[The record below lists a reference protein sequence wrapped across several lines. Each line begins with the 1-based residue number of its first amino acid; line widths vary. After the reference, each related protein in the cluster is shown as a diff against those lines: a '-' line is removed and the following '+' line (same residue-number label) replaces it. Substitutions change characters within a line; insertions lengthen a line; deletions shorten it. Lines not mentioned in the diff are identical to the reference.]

1 MNFSNFFISRPIFAT
16 VLAIIVTLIGA
27 MSMRILPI
35 EQYPSVVPPTVSVQA
50 QFPGADAETVA
61 QTVAA
66 PLAEA
71 INGVEDMLYMTSNSS
86 DNGSMSLSVAFNI
99 GTDGDINTINVNNRV
114 QGALSQLPEQVQSQG
129 VQVELR
135 SDSILMLVAL
145 ISPNGD
151 YNRVYMQNYATLNIL
166 DELRQVPGVGN
177 AEVLGGGEFAM
188 RIWMDPDKLAQ
199 YDLTPSEVAS
209 AVRTQNTEIPAGNLA
224 SAPQGEPRAYTYTI
238 TAGGRLTDPDE
249 FRNIYLRT
257 NPDGSSL
264 RLQDVARIELG
275 ASFYGVDARLN
286 GATMTPII
294 INQQPGANALST
306 AEAVRSTMEDL
317 KSRFP
322 PGLEYVTP
330 YDTTLFIDASVETV
344 LHTFIEAFLIVAVI
358 LFIFLQNWRFTVIAM
373 SVVPVAVIG
382 TFAGFYVLGY
392 SINLLTLFALVLSIG
407 IVVDDAIL
415 VVENVERVISEDE
428 DITVRDATIQA
439 MREVGGPV
447 IATSLIMAAVFV
459 PVAFLGGFTGQIY
472 QQFAI
477 TVSISVALSALMA
490 LTFTPALSA
499 IFIKHNLNHDRPSK
513 FRRAIRTPLRL
524 FDRLFAGITAAY
536 MWCVKKLVR
545 FWLLALAIT
554 VAIGAGSYWMYVSTP
569 STLVPETDQGIV
581 LASVSLPD
589 AASLDRTQTYM
600 AKLSAEIEKIEG
612 VEYASAVAGYDLLAS
627 AVNTARGVI
636 FVNMLP
642 WGERDLTADALVGR
656 IMQLGASI
664 DGGSAMAF
672 NVPPIMG
679 LSTTGGFTGY
689 LQSFDGASTRE
700 LYEASLQV
708 MGAANQHPML
718 SRVFSTFNV
727 NVPSYKA
734 HIDQQKALS
743 YGVALENIN
752 SALANTF
759 GNGFV
764 NYFSYQNRNFQVYLQ
779 NEDEFRKTPDD
790 LNNVYV
796 RGGSGDR
803 IPLSEFV
810 TLERQVG
817 ASVVS
822 RFGVYTGA
830 QFQGGAAPGYS
841 SAQAIQAMEEVVLDT
856 LGPNWGM
863 GWTGTA
869 YQEANLGNAA
879 MIAIVFGILMV
890 FLILAAQYESWALPL
905 AVLTATP
912 FAFLGGIAGIALRG
926 LDTSVYVQIGMLV
939 VVGLAAKNAILI
951 VEFAELQ
958 RKEEGKS
965 IREAAIT
972 AAELRFRPIV
982 MTSLAFI
989 FGTLPLALATGA
1001 SDVSSHHI
1009 GTTVA
1014 VGMASVAILG
1024 SLFVPTFYA
1033 MIAYSADWLRRK
1045 TRGKQHDQNDRRDQ
1059 SDGRGE
1065 HDDRIAH
1072 DPQ

>member
-16 VLAIIVTLIGA
+16 VLAIIVTLVGVMA
-27 MSMRILPI
+27 MRVLPI

-71 INGVEDMLYMTSNSS
+71 INGVKDMLYMTSNSA
-86 DNGSMSLSVAFNI
+86 DNGTMSLSVAFNI

-114 QGALSQLPEQVQSQG
+114 QGALSQLPEAVQSQG
-129 VQVELR
+129 VTVELR

-145 ISPNGD
+145 TSQSGD
-151 YNRVYMQNYATLNIL
+151 YDKIYMQNYATLNIL

-209 AVRTQNTEIPAGNLA
+209 AIRAQNTEIPAGNLA
-224 SAPQGEPRAYTYTI
+224 ATPQSEPRAYTYTI
-238 TAGGRLTDPDE
+238 TAGGRLTSTDD
-249 FRNIYLRT
+249 FREIFLRT

-264 RLQDVARIELG
+264 RLEDVARIELG
-275 ASFYGVDARLN
+275 ASFYGVDGRLN
-286 GATMTPII
+286 GDAMTPII
-294 INQQPGANALST
+294 INQRPGANALET
-306 AEAVRSTMEDL
+306 ANSVRATMEDL
-317 KSRFP
+317 AERFP

-344 LHTFIEAFLIVAVI
+344 LKTFIEAFLIVIVI

-373 SVVPVAVIG
+373 SVVPVSVIG
-382 TFAGFYVLGY
+382 TFAGFYLFDF

-415 VVENVERVISEDE
+415 VVENVERVLSEEDDIS
-428 DITVRDATIQA
+428 VRDATIRA
-439 MREVGGPV
+439 MKEVGGPV

-459 PVAFLGGFTGQIY
+459 PVAFMGGFTGPIY

-477 TVSISVALSALMA
+477 TVAISVALSALMA

-499 IFIKHNLNHDRPSK
+499 IFIKHNLHKTRQSAFK
-513 FRRAIRTPLRL
+513 RAITTPLRL
-524 FDRLFAGITAAY
+524 FDRFFAGFTALY
-536 MWCVKKLVR
+536 MWFVKKLVR
-545 FWLLALAIT
+545 FWVLALALT
-554 VAIGAGSYWMYVSTP
+554 VAVGAGSYWLYANTP

-581 LASVSLPD
+581 LVSVSLPD
-589 AASLDRTQTYM
+589 AASLDRTQNYM
-600 AKLSAEIEKIEG
+600 AELSAAIEDIPG
-612 VEYASAVAGYDLLAS
+612 VQYSLAEAGYDILS
-627 AVNTARGVI
+627 STVNTARGI
-636 FVNMLP
+636 MFISMKP
-642 WGERDLTADALVGR
+642 WAERELTANELVGR

-689 LQSFDGASTRE
+689 LQSFDGASPRE
-700 LYEASLQV
+700 LYEASLQI
-708 MGAANQHPML
+708 MGAANQHPAL
-718 SRVFSTFNV
+718 NQVFSTFNM
-727 NVPSYKA
+727 NVPSFRA
-734 HIDQQKALS
+734 EIDQQKALS
-743 YGVALENIN
+743 YGVALENIS
-752 SALANTF
+752 SALSNTF

-764 NYFSYQNRNFQVYLQ
+764 NFFSYQNRNFQVYLQ
-779 NEDEFRKTPDD
+779 NEDEFRKTPEDI
-790 LNNVYV
+790 NNVYV
-796 RGGSGDR
+796 RGGNGER

-817 ASVVS
+817 PSVVS
-822 RFGVYTGA
+822 RFGVYIGA

-841 SAQAIQAMEEVVLDT
+841 SAQAIAAMEEVVLET

-869 YQEANLGNAA
+869 YQESNLGNTATL
-879 MIAIVFGILMV
+879 AIVFGILMV
-890 FLILAAQYESWALPL
+890 FLILAAQYESWSLPL

-912 FAFLGGIAGIALRG
+912 FAFLGGIGGIVLRG

-958 RKEEGKS
+958 RKELGKS

-1014 VGMASVAILG
+1014 MGMASVAILG
-1024 SLFVPTFYA
+1024 SLFIPSFYA
-1033 MIAYSADWLRRK
+1033 MIASVSDWLYRK
-1045 TRGKQHDQNDRRDQ
+1045 RHPNQDRQEQAELGHDN
-1059 SDGRGE
+1059 
-1065 HDDRIAH
+1065 A
-1072 DPQ
+1072 

>member
-16 VLAIIVTLIGA
+16 VLAIILTLVGA
-27 MSMRILPI
+27 MAMRILPI

-71 INGVEDMLYMTSNSS
+71 INGVEDMLYMTSNSA
-86 DNGSMSLSVAFNI
+86 DNGLMSLSVAFNI

-114 QGALSQLPEQVQSQG
+114 QGALSQLPEAVQSQG
-129 VQVELR
+129 VTVELR

-145 ISPNGD
+145 TSPSGD
-151 YNRVYMQNYATLNIL
+151 YNNVYMQNYATLNIL

-209 AVRTQNTEIPAGNLA
+209 AIRAQNTEIPAGNLA
-224 SAPQGEPRAYTYTI
+224 ATPQSEPRAYTYTI
-238 TAGGRLTDPDE
+238 TAGGRLSSPDD
-249 FRNIYLRT
+249 FRNIFLRT
-257 NPDGSSL
+257 NTDGSSL
-264 RLQDVARIELG
+264 RLEDVARIELG

-294 INQQPGANALST
+294 INQQPGANALET
-306 AEAVRSTMEDL
+306 ANSVRATMEDL
-317 KSRFP
+317 AERFP

-344 LHTFIEAFLIVAVI
+344 LKTFIEAFLIVIVI

-373 SVVPVAVIG
+373 SVVPVSVIG
-382 TFAGFYVLGY
+382 TFAGFYLFDF

-415 VVENVERVISEDE
+415 VVENVERVLSEEDDIS
-428 DITVRDATIQA
+428 VRDATIRA
-439 MREVGGPV
+439 MKEVGGPV

-459 PVAFLGGFTGQIY
+459 PVAFMGGFTGQIY

-477 TVSISVALSALMA
+477 TVAISVALSALMA

-499 IFIKHNLNHDRPSK
+499 IFIKHNLHKTRQSAFK
-513 FRRAIRTPLRL
+513 RAITTPLRL
-524 FDRLFAGITAAY
+524 FDRFFAGFTALY
-536 MWCVKKLVR
+536 MWFVKKLVR
-545 FWLLALAIT
+545 FWVLALALT
-554 VAIGAGSYWMYVSTP
+554 VAVGAGSYWLYANTP

-581 LASVSLPD
+581 LVSVSLPD
-589 AASLDRTQTYM
+589 AASLDRTQNYM
-600 AKLSAEIEKIEG
+600 AELSAAIEDIPG
-612 VEYASAVAGYDLLAS
+612 VQYSSAVAGYDILSS
-627 AVNTARGVI
+627 AVNTARGI
-636 FVNMLP
+636 MFINMKP
-642 WGERDLTADALVGR
+642 WAERELTANELVGR

-700 LYEASLQV
+700 LYEASLKIMQ
-708 MGAANQHPML
+708 AANQHPVL
-718 SRVFSTFNV
+718 NRVFSTFNV
-727 NVPSYKA
+727 NVPSYRA
-734 HIDQQKALS
+734 EIDQQKALS

-779 NEDEFRKTPDD
+779 NEDEFRKTPEDV
-790 LNNVYV
+790 NNVYV
-796 RGGSGDR
+796 RGGNGER

-810 TLERQVG
+810 TLERQTG
-817 ASVVS
+817 PAVVS
-822 RFGVYTGA
+822 RFGVYAGA
-830 QFQGGAAPGYS
+830 QFQGNPAPGYS
-841 SAQAIQAMEEVVLDT
+841 SAQAIEAMEEVVQET
-856 LGPNWGM
+856 LGDNWGM

-869 YQEANLGNAA
+869 YQESNLGNTATL
-879 MIAIVFGILMV
+879 AIVFGILMV
-890 FLILAAQYESWALPL
+890 FLILAAQYESWSLPL

-912 FAFLGGIAGIALRG
+912 FAFLGGIGGIVLRG

-958 RKEEGKS
+958 RKELGKS

-1014 VGMASVAILG
+1014 MGMASVAILG
-1024 SLFVPTFYA
+1024 SLFIPSFYA
-1033 MIAYSADWLRRK
+1033 MIASVSDWLYRK
-1045 TRGKQHDQNDRRDQ
+1045 RHPNQDRQEQAELGHDN
-1059 SDGRGE
+1059 
-1065 HDDRIAH
+1065 A
-1072 DPQ
+1072 

>member
-16 VLAIIVTLIGA
+16 VLAIILTLIGA
-27 MSMRILPI
+27 MAMRVLPI

-71 INGVEDMLYMTSNSS
+71 INGVEDMLYMTSNSA
-86 DNGSMSLSVAFNI
+86 DNGIMSLSVAFNI

-114 QGALSQLPEQVQSQG
+114 QGALSQLPEEVQSQG
-129 VQVELR
+129 VNVQLQ
-135 SDSILMLVAL
+135 SDSILLLVAL
-145 ISPNGD
+145 TSPNGD
-151 YNRVYMQNYATLNIL
+151 YDNIYMQNYATLNIL

-199 YDLTPSEVAS
+199 YDFTPSEVAS
-209 AVRTQNTEIPAGNLA
+209 AIRAQNTEVPAGNLA
-224 SAPQGEPRAYTYTI
+224 ASPQGEPRAYTYTL
-238 TAGGRLTDPDE
+238 TAGGRLNTPDD

-264 RLQDVARIELG
+264 RLEDVARIELG
-275 ASFYGVDARLN
+275 ASFYGIDARLN

-306 AEAVRSTMEDL
+306 AEAVRDTMADL
-317 KSRFP
+317 KTRFP

-344 LHTFIEAFLIVAVI
+344 FHTFIEAFLIVIVI

-415 VVENVERVISEDE
+415 VVENVERVLSEDE
-428 DITVRDATIQA
+428 EMSVYQATVQA

-477 TVSISVALSALMA
+477 TIAVSVALSALMA

-499 IFIKHNLNHDRPSK
+499 IFIKHNLHHERPSK
-513 FRRAIRTPLRL
+513 FKRAISTPLRL
-524 FDRLFAGITAAY
+524 FDRMFAGLTAMY
-536 MWCVKKLVR
+536 MWCVKVLVR
-545 FWLLALAIT
+545 LWVLALALT
-554 VAIGAGSYWMYVSTP
+554 VATLAGSYWLYTTTP

-600 AKLSAEIEKIEG
+600 SKLSAAIEEVDG
-612 VEYASAVAGYDLLAS
+612 VQYSTMVAGYDLLAGS
-627 AVNTARGVI
+627 VNTARGVI
-636 FVNMLP
+636 FVNLLP
-642 WGERDLTADALVGR
+642 WGDRELTADALVGR
-656 IMQLGASI
+656 IMQLGGEI
-664 DGGSAMAF
+664 EGGSAMAF
-672 NVPPIMG
+672 NAPPIMG

-700 LYEASLQV
+700 LYEASLQI
-708 MGAANQHPML
+708 MGAANQHPAL
-718 SRVFSTFNV
+718 NRVFSTFNV
-727 NVPSYKA
+727 NVPSYNVQ
-734 HIDQQKALS
+734 IDQQKALS

-752 SALANTF
+752 SALSNTF

-764 NYFSYQNRNFQVYLQ
+764 NFFSYQNRNFQVYLQ
-779 NEDEFRKTPDD
+779 NEDEFRKTPEDV
-790 LNNVYV
+790 NNIFV
-796 RGGSGDR
+796 RGGNGER

-817 ASVVS
+817 ASVIS

-830 QFQGGAAPGYS
+830 QFQGNPAPGYS
-841 SAQAIQAMEEVVLDT
+841 SAQAIEAMEEVVQET
-856 LGPNWGM
+856 LGSGWGM

-869 YQEANLGNAA
+869 YQEANMGNAA
-879 MIAIVFGILMV
+879 TMAIVFGLLMV
-890 FLILAAQYESWALPL
+890 FLILAAQYESWSLPL

-912 FAFLGGIAGIALRG
+912 FAFLGSVGGIALRG
-926 LDTSVYVQIGMLV
+926 LDTSVYVQIGILV

-958 RKEEGKS
+958 RKEQGKS

-1014 VGMASVAILG
+1014 VGMAAVAILG
-1024 SLFVPTFYA
+1024 SIFVPTSYA
-1033 MIAYSADWLRRK
+1033 MIATVSDWIERKRKGNKRADK
-1045 TRGKQHDQNDRRDQ
+1045 
-1059 SDGRGE
+1059 DGRDLEPTGE
-1065 HDDRIAH
+1065 QRAE
-1072 DPQ
+1072 

>member
-16 VLAIIVTLIGA
+16 VLAIILTLVGA
-27 MSMRILPI
+27 MAMRILPI

-71 INGVEDMLYMTSNSS
+71 INGVEDMLYMTSNSA
-86 DNGSMSLSVAFNI
+86 DNGLMSLSVAFNI

-114 QGALSQLPEQVQSQG
+114 QGALSQLPEAVQSQG
-129 VQVELR
+129 VTVELR

-145 ISPNGD
+145 TSPSGD
-151 YNRVYMQNYATLNIL
+151 YNNVYMQNYATLNIL

-209 AVRTQNTEIPAGNLA
+209 AIRAQNTEIPAGNLA
-224 SAPQGEPRAYTYTI
+224 ATPQSEPRAYTYTI
-238 TAGGRLTDPDE
+238 TAGGRLSSPDD
-249 FRNIYLRT
+249 FRNIFLRT
-257 NPDGSSL
+257 NTDGSSL
-264 RLQDVARIELG
+264 RLEDVARIELG

-294 INQQPGANALST
+294 INQQPGANALET
-306 AEAVRSTMEDL
+306 ANSVRATMEDL
-317 KSRFP
+317 AERFP

-344 LHTFIEAFLIVAVI
+344 LKTFIEAFLIVIVI

-373 SVVPVAVIG
+373 SVVPVSVIG
-382 TFAGFYVLGY
+382 TFAGFYLFDF

-415 VVENVERVISEDE
+415 VVENVERVLSEEDDIS
-428 DITVRDATIQA
+428 VRDATIRA
-439 MREVGGPV
+439 MKEVGGPV

-459 PVAFLGGFTGQIY
+459 PVAFMGGFTGQIY

-477 TVSISVALSALMA
+477 TVAISVALSALMA

-499 IFIKHNLNHDRPSK
+499 IFIKHNLHKTRQSAFK
-513 FRRAIRTPLRL
+513 RAITTPLRL
-524 FDRLFAGITAAY
+524 FDRFFAGFTALY
-536 MWCVKKLVR
+536 MWFVKKLVR
-545 FWLLALAIT
+545 FWVLALALT
-554 VAIGAGSYWMYVSTP
+554 VAVGAGSYWLYANTP

-581 LASVSLPD
+581 LVSVSLPD
-589 AASLDRTQTYM
+589 AASLDRTQNYM
-600 AKLSAEIEKIEG
+600 AELSAAIEDIPG
-612 VEYASAVAGYDLLAS
+612 VQYSSAVAGYDILSS
-627 AVNTARGVI
+627 AVNTARGI
-636 FVNMLP
+636 MFVNMQP
-642 WGERDLTADALVGR
+642 WSERDLTANELVGR

-700 LYEASLQV
+700 LYEASLQI
-708 MGAANQHPML
+708 MQAANQHPVL
-718 SRVFSTFNV
+718 NRVFTTFNV
-727 NVPSYKA
+727 NVPSYRA
-734 HIDQQKALS
+734 EIDQQKALS

-779 NEDEFRKTPDD
+779 NEDEFRKTPEDV
-790 LNNVYV
+790 NNVYV
-796 RGGSGDR
+796 RGGNGER

-810 TLERQVG
+810 TLERQTG
-817 ASVVS
+817 PAVVS
-822 RFGVYTGA
+822 RFGVYAGA
-830 QFQGGAAPGYS
+830 QFQGNPAPGYS
-841 SAQAIQAMEEVVLDT
+841 SAQAIEAMEEVVQET
-856 LGPNWGM
+856 LGDNWGM

-869 YQEANLGNAA
+869 YQESNLGNTATL
-879 MIAIVFGILMV
+879 AIVFGILMV
-890 FLILAAQYESWALPL
+890 FLILAAQYESWSLPL

-912 FAFLGGIAGIALRG
+912 FAFLGGIGGIVLRG

-958 RKEEGKS
+958 RKEQGKS

-1014 VGMASVAILG
+1014 MGMASVAILG
-1024 SLFVPTFYA
+1024 SLFIPSFYA
-1033 MIAYSADWLRRK
+1033 MIASVSDWLYRK
-1045 TRGKQHDQNDRRDQ
+1045 RHPERKEDEQAALGHDQT
-1059 SDGRGE
+1059 
-1065 HDDRIAH
+1065 
-1072 DPQ
+1072 

>member
-16 VLAIIVTLIGA
+16 VLAIILTLVGA
-27 MSMRILPI
+27 MAMRILPI

-71 INGVEDMLYMTSNSS
+71 INGVEDMLYMTSNSA
-86 DNGSMSLSVAFNI
+86 DNGLMSLSVAFNI

-114 QGALSQLPEQVQSQG
+114 QGALSQLPEAVQSQG
-129 VQVELR
+129 VTVELR

-145 ISPNGD
+145 TSPSGD
-151 YNRVYMQNYATLNIL
+151 YNNVYMQNYATLNIL

-209 AVRTQNTEIPAGNLA
+209 AIRAQNTEIPAGNLA
-224 SAPQGEPRAYTYTI
+224 ATPQSEPRAYTYTI
-238 TAGGRLTDPDE
+238 TAGGRLSSPDD
-249 FRNIYLRT
+249 FRNIFLRT
-257 NPDGSSL
+257 NADGSSL
-264 RLQDVARIELG
+264 RLEDVARIELG

-294 INQQPGANALST
+294 INQQPGANALET
-306 AEAVRSTMEDL
+306 ANSVRATMEDL
-317 KSRFP
+317 AERFP

-344 LHTFIEAFLIVAVI
+344 LKTFIEAFLIVIVI

-373 SVVPVAVIG
+373 SVVPVSVIG
-382 TFAGFYVLGY
+382 TFAGFYLFDF

-415 VVENVERVISEDE
+415 VVENVERVLSEEDDIS
-428 DITVRDATIQA
+428 VRDATIRA
-439 MREVGGPV
+439 MKEVGGPV

-459 PVAFLGGFTGQIY
+459 PVAFMGGFTGQIY

-477 TVSISVALSALMA
+477 TVAISVALSALMA

-499 IFIKHNLNHDRPSK
+499 IFIKHNLHKTRQSAFK
-513 FRRAIRTPLRL
+513 RAITTPLRL
-524 FDRLFAGITAAY
+524 FDRFFAGFTALY
-536 MWCVKKLVR
+536 MWFVKKLVR
-545 FWLLALAIT
+545 FWVLALALT
-554 VAIGAGSYWMYVSTP
+554 VAVGAGSYWLYANTP

-581 LASVSLPD
+581 LVSVSLPD
-589 AASLDRTQTYM
+589 AASLDRTQNYM
-600 AKLSAEIEKIEG
+600 AELSAAIEDIPG
-612 VEYASAVAGYDLLAS
+612 VQYSSAVAGYDILSS
-627 AVNTARGVI
+627 AVNTARGI
-636 FVNMLP
+636 MFVNMQP
-642 WGERDLTADALVGR
+642 WSERDLTANELVGR

-700 LYEASLQV
+700 LYEASLKIMQ
-708 MGAANQHPML
+708 AANQHPVL
-718 SRVFSTFNV
+718 NRVFSTFNV
-727 NVPSYKA
+727 NVPSYRA
-734 HIDQQKALS
+734 EIDQQKALS

-779 NEDEFRKTPDD
+779 NEDEFRKTPEDV
-790 LNNVYV
+790 NNVYV
-796 RGGSGDR
+796 RGGNGER

-810 TLERQVG
+810 TLERQTG
-817 ASVVS
+817 PAVVS
-822 RFGVYTGA
+822 RFGVYAGA
-830 QFQGGAAPGYS
+830 QFQGNPAPGYS
-841 SAQAIQAMEEVVLDT
+841 SAQAIEAMEEVVQET
-856 LGPNWGM
+856 LGDNWGM

-869 YQEANLGNAA
+869 YQESNLGNTATL
-879 MIAIVFGILMV
+879 AIVFGILMV
-890 FLILAAQYESWALPL
+890 FLILAAQYESWSLPL

-912 FAFLGGIAGIALRG
+912 FAFLGGIAGIVLRG

-958 RKEEGKS
+958 RKELGKS

-1014 VGMASVAILG
+1014 MGMASVAILG
-1024 SLFVPTFYA
+1024 SLFIPSFYA
-1033 MIAYSADWLRRK
+1033 MIASVSDWLYRK
-1045 TRGKQHDQNDRRDQ
+1045 RHPNQDRQEQAELGHDN
-1059 SDGRGE
+1059 
-1065 HDDRIAH
+1065 A
-1072 DPQ
+1072 

>member
-16 VLAIIVTLIGA
+16 VLAIILTLVGA
-27 MSMRILPI
+27 MAMRILPI

-71 INGVEDMLYMTSNSS
+71 INGVEDMLYMTSNSA
-86 DNGSMSLSVAFNI
+86 DNGTMSLSVAFNI

-114 QGALSQLPEQVQSQG
+114 QGALSQLPEAVQSQG
-129 VQVELR
+129 VTVELR

-145 ISPNGD
+145 TSPSGD
-151 YNRVYMQNYATLNIL
+151 YNNVYMQNYATLNIL

-209 AVRTQNTEIPAGNLA
+209 AIRAQNTEIPAGNLA
-224 SAPQGEPRAYTYTI
+224 ATPQSEPRAYTYTI
-238 TAGGRLTDPDE
+238 TAGGRLSSPDD
-249 FRNIYLRT
+249 FRNIFLRT
-257 NPDGSSL
+257 NTDGSSL
-264 RLQDVARIELG
+264 RLEDVARIELG

-294 INQQPGANALST
+294 INQQPGANALET
-306 AEAVRSTMEDL
+306 ANSVRATMEDL
-317 KSRFP
+317 AERFP

-344 LHTFIEAFLIVAVI
+344 LKTFIEAFLIVIVI

-373 SVVPVAVIG
+373 SVVPVSVIG
-382 TFAGFYVLGY
+382 TFAGFYLFDF

-415 VVENVERVISEDE
+415 VVENVERVLSEEDDIS
-428 DITVRDATIQA
+428 VRDATIRA
-439 MREVGGPV
+439 MKEVGGPV

-459 PVAFLGGFTGQIY
+459 PVAFMGGFTGQIY

-477 TVSISVALSALMA
+477 TVAISVALSALMA

-499 IFIKHNLNHDRPSK
+499 IFIKHNLHKTRQSAFK
-513 FRRAIRTPLRL
+513 RAITTPLRL
-524 FDRLFAGITAAY
+524 FDRFFAGFTALY
-536 MWCVKKLVR
+536 MWFVKKLVR
-545 FWLLALAIT
+545 FWVLALALT
-554 VAIGAGSYWMYVSTP
+554 VAVGAGSYWLYANTP

-581 LASVSLPD
+581 LVSVSLPD
-589 AASLDRTQTYM
+589 AASLDRTQNYM
-600 AKLSAEIEKIEG
+600 AELSAAIEDIPG
-612 VEYASAVAGYDLLAS
+612 VQYSSAVAGYDILSS
-627 AVNTARGVI
+627 AVNTARGI
-636 FVNMLP
+636 MFVNMKP
-642 WGERDLTADALVGR
+642 WAERELTANELVGR

-700 LYEASLQV
+700 LYEASLQI
-708 MGAANQHPML
+708 MQAANQHPVL
-718 SRVFSTFNV
+718 NRVFTTFNV
-727 NVPSYKA
+727 NVPSYRA
-734 HIDQQKALS
+734 EIDQQKALS

-779 NEDEFRKTPDD
+779 NEDEFRKTPEDV
-790 LNNVYV
+790 NNVYV
-796 RGGSGDR
+796 RGGNGER

-810 TLERQVG
+810 TLERQTG
-817 ASVVS
+817 PAVVS
-822 RFGVYTGA
+822 RFGVYAGA
-830 QFQGGAAPGYS
+830 QFQGNPAPGYS
-841 SAQAIQAMEEVVLDT
+841 SAQAIEAMEEVVQET
-856 LGPNWGM
+856 LGDNWGM

-869 YQEANLGNAA
+869 YQESNLGNTATL
-879 MIAIVFGILMV
+879 AIVFGILMV
-890 FLILAAQYESWALPL
+890 FLILAAQYESWSLPL

-912 FAFLGGIAGIALRG
+912 FAFLGGIGGIVLRG

-958 RKEEGKS
+958 RKELGKS

-1014 VGMASVAILG
+1014 MGMASVAILG
-1024 SLFVPTFYA
+1024 SLFIPSFYA
-1033 MIAYSADWLRRK
+1033 MIASVSDWLYRK
-1045 TRGKQHDQNDRRDQ
+1045 RHPNQDRQEQAELGHDN
-1059 SDGRGE
+1059 
-1065 HDDRIAH
+1065 A
-1072 DPQ
+1072 

>member
-16 VLAIIVTLIGA
+16 VLAIIVTLVGVMA
-27 MSMRILPI
+27 MRVLPI

-71 INGVEDMLYMTSNSS
+71 INGVEDMLYMTSNSA
-86 DNGSMSLSVAFNI
+86 DNGTMSLSVAFNI

-114 QGALSQLPEQVQSQG
+114 QGALSQLPEAVQSQG
-129 VQVELR
+129 VTVELR

-145 ISPNGD
+145 TSQSGD
-151 YNRVYMQNYATLNIL
+151 YDKIYMQNYATLNIL

-209 AVRTQNTEIPAGNLA
+209 AIRAQNTEIPAGNLA
-224 SAPQGEPRAYTYTI
+224 ATPQSEPRAYTYTI
-238 TAGGRLTDPDE
+238 TAGGRLTSTDD
-249 FRNIYLRT
+249 FREIFLRT

-264 RLQDVARIELG
+264 RLEDVARIELG

-286 GATMTPII
+286 GDAMTPII
-294 INQQPGANALST
+294 INQQPGANALET
-306 AEAVRSTMEDL
+306 ADAVRATMEEL
-317 KSRFP
+317 SGRFP

-344 LHTFIEAFLIVAVI
+344 IKTFIEAFLIVIVI

-373 SVVPVAVIG
+373 SVVPVSVIG
-382 TFAGFYVLGY
+382 TFAGFYLFDF

-415 VVENVERVISEDE
+415 VVENVERVLSEEDDIS
-428 DITVRDATIQA
+428 VRDATIRA
-439 MREVGGPV
+439 MKEVGGPV

-459 PVAFLGGFTGQIY
+459 PVAFMGGFTGQIY

-477 TVSISVALSALMA
+477 TVAISVALSALMA

-499 IFIKHNLNHDRPSK
+499 IFIKHNLHKTRQSAFK
-513 FRRAIRTPLRL
+513 RAITTPLRL
-524 FDRLFAGITAAY
+524 FDRFFAGFTALY
-536 MWCVKKLVR
+536 MWFVKKLVR
-545 FWLLALAIT
+545 FWVLALALT
-554 VAIGAGSYWMYVSTP
+554 VAVGAGSYWLYANTP

-581 LASVSLPD
+581 LASISLPD
-589 AASLDRTQTYM
+589 AASLSRTQAYM
-600 AKLSAEIEKIEG
+600 AELSEQIEAIPG
-612 VEYASAVAGYDLLAS
+612 VEYSSAVAGYDILSS
-627 AVNTARGVI
+627 AVNTARGI
-636 FVNMLP
+636 MFINMKP
-642 WGERDLTADALVGR
+642 WAERELTANELVGR

-700 LYEASLQV
+700 LYEASLKIMQ
-708 MGAANQHPML
+708 AANQHPVL
-718 SRVFSTFNV
+718 NRVFSTFNV
-727 NVPSYKA
+727 NVPSYRA
-734 HIDQQKALS
+734 EIDQQKALS

-779 NEDEFRKTPDD
+779 NEDEFRKTPEDV
-790 LNNVYV
+790 NNVYV
-796 RGGSGDR
+796 RGGNGER

-810 TLERQVG
+810 TLERQTG
-817 ASVVS
+817 PAVVS
-822 RFGVYTGA
+822 RFGVYAGA
-830 QFQGGAAPGYS
+830 QFQGNPAPGYS
-841 SAQAIQAMEEVVLDT
+841 SAQAIEAMEEVVQET
-856 LGPNWGM
+856 LGDNWGM

-869 YQEANLGNAA
+869 YQESNLGNTATL
-879 MIAIVFGILMV
+879 AIVFGILMV
-890 FLILAAQYESWALPL
+890 FLILAAQYESWSLPL

-912 FAFLGGIAGIALRG
+912 FAFLGGIAGIVLRG

-958 RKEEGKS
+958 RKEQGKS

-1014 VGMASVAILG
+1014 MGMASVAILG
-1024 SLFVPTFYA
+1024 SLFIPSFYA
-1033 MIAYSADWLRRK
+1033 MIASVSDWLYRK
-1045 TRGKQHDQNDRRDQ
+1045 RHPNQDLQEQAELGHDN
-1059 SDGRGE
+1059 
-1065 HDDRIAH
+1065 A
-1072 DPQ
+1072 

>member
-16 VLAIIVTLIGA
+16 VLAIILTLVGA
-27 MSMRILPI
+27 MAMRILPI

-71 INGVEDMLYMTSNSS
+71 INGVEDMLYMTSNSA
-86 DNGSMSLSVAFNI
+86 DNGLMSLSVAFNI

-114 QGALSQLPEQVQSQG
+114 QGALSQLPEAVQSQG
-129 VQVELR
+129 VTVELR

-145 ISPNGD
+145 TSPSGD
-151 YNRVYMQNYATLNIL
+151 YNNVYMQNYATLNIL

-209 AVRTQNTEIPAGNLA
+209 AIRAQNTEIPAGNLA
-224 SAPQGEPRAYTYTI
+224 ATPQSEPRAYTYTI
-238 TAGGRLTDPDE
+238 TAGGRLSSPDD
-249 FRNIYLRT
+249 FRNIFLRT
-257 NPDGSSL
+257 NADGSSL
-264 RLQDVARIELG
+264 RLEDVARIELG

-294 INQQPGANALST
+294 INQQPGANALET
-306 AEAVRSTMEDL
+306 ANSVRATMEDL
-317 KSRFP
+317 AERFP

-344 LHTFIEAFLIVAVI
+344 LKTFIEAFLIVIVI

-373 SVVPVAVIG
+373 SVVPVSVIG
-382 TFAGFYVLGY
+382 TFAGFYLFDF

-415 VVENVERVISEDE
+415 VVENVERVLSEEDDIS
-428 DITVRDATIQA
+428 VRDATIRA
-439 MREVGGPV
+439 MKEVGGPV

-459 PVAFLGGFTGQIY
+459 PVAFMGGFTGQIY

-477 TVSISVALSALMA
+477 TVAISVALSALMA

-499 IFIKHNLNHDRPSK
+499 IFIKHNLHKTRQSAFK
-513 FRRAIRTPLRL
+513 RAITTPLRL
-524 FDRLFAGITAAY
+524 FDRFFAGFTALY
-536 MWCVKKLVR
+536 MWFVKKLVR
-545 FWLLALAIT
+545 FWVLALALT
-554 VAIGAGSYWMYVSTP
+554 VAVGAGSYWLYANTP

-581 LASVSLPD
+581 LVSVSLPD
-589 AASLDRTQTYM
+589 AASLDRTQNYM
-600 AKLSAEIEKIEG
+600 AELSAAIEDIPG
-612 VEYASAVAGYDLLAS
+612 VQYSSAVAGYDILSS
-627 AVNTARGVI
+627 AVNTARGI
-636 FVNMLP
+636 MFVNMQP
-642 WGERDLTADALVGR
+642 WSERDLTANELVGR

-700 LYEASLQV
+700 LYEASLQI
-708 MGAANQHPML
+708 MQAANQHPVL
-718 SRVFSTFNV
+718 NRVFTTFNV
-727 NVPSYKA
+727 NVPSYRA
-734 HIDQQKALS
+734 EIDQQKALS

-752 SALANTF
+752 SALANAF

-779 NEDEFRKTPDD
+779 NEDEFRKTPEDV
-790 LNNVYV
+790 NNVYV
-796 RGGSGDR
+796 RGGNGER

-810 TLERQVG
+810 TLERQTG
-817 ASVVS
+817 PAVVS
-822 RFGVYTGA
+822 RFGVYAGA
-830 QFQGGAAPGYS
+830 QFQGNPAPGYS
-841 SAQAIQAMEEVVLDT
+841 SAQAIEAMEEVVQET
-856 LGPNWGM
+856 LGDNWGM

-869 YQEANLGNAA
+869 YQESNLGNTATL
-879 MIAIVFGILMV
+879 AIVFGILMV
-890 FLILAAQYESWALPL
+890 FLILAAQYESWSLPL

-912 FAFLGGIAGIALRG
+912 FAFLGGIGGIVLRG

-958 RKEEGKS
+958 RKELGKS

-1014 VGMASVAILG
+1014 MGMASVAILG
-1024 SLFVPTFYA
+1024 SLFIPSFYA
-1033 MIAYSADWLRRK
+1033 MIASVSDWLYRK
-1045 TRGKQHDQNDRRDQ
+1045 RHPNQDRQEQAELGHDN
-1059 SDGRGE
+1059 
-1065 HDDRIAH
+1065 A
-1072 DPQ
+1072 

>member
-1 MNFSNFFISRPIFAT
+1 MNLSNFFISRPIFAT
-16 VLAIIVTLIGA
+16 VLAIILTLVGA
-27 MSMRILPI
+27 MAMRILPI

-71 INGVEDMLYMTSNSS
+71 INGVEDMLYMTSNSA
-86 DNGSMSLSVAFNI
+86 DNGIMSLSVAFNI

-129 VQVELR
+129 VTVELR

-145 ISPNGD
+145 TSPSGD
-151 YNRVYMQNYATLNIL
+151 YNNVYMQNYATLNIL

-209 AVRTQNTEIPAGNLA
+209 AIRAQNTEIPAGNLA
-224 SAPQGEPRAYTYTI
+224 ATPQGEPRAYTYTI
-238 TAGGRLTDPDE
+238 TAGGRLSDTND

-264 RLQDVARIELG
+264 RLEDVARIELG
-275 ASFYGVDARLN
+275 ASFYGIDARLN
-286 GATMTPII
+286 GSTMTPII
-294 INQQPGANALST
+294 INQQPGANALAT
-306 AEAVRSTMEDL
+306 AEAVRATMDDL
-317 KSRFP
+317 ASRFP

-344 LHTFIEAFLIVAVI
+344 FHTFIEAFLIVIVI

-373 SVVPVAVIG
+373 SVVPVSVIG
-382 TFAGFYVLGY
+382 TFAGFYLFDF

-415 VVENVERVISEDE
+415 VVENVERVLSEEDDISVHDA
-428 DITVRDATIQA
+428 TVRA
-439 MREVGGPV
+439 MKEVGGPV

-477 TVSISVALSALMA
+477 TVAISVALSALMA

-499 IFIKHNLNHDRPSK
+499 IFIKHNLHQSHQSAFK
-513 FRRAIRTPLRL
+513 RAITTPLRL
-524 FDRLFAGITAAY
+524 FDRLFAGITAVY
-536 MWCVKKLVR
+536 MWFVVKLVR
-545 FWLLALAIT
+545 FWVLALALT
-554 VAIGAGSYWMYVSTP
+554 VAVGAGSYWLYANTP

-581 LASVSLPD
+581 LVSVSLPD
-589 AASLDRTQTYM
+589 SASLDRTQNYM
-600 AKLSAEIEKIEG
+600 AKLSSEIENIPG
-612 VEYASAVAGYDLLAS
+612 VQYASAVAGYDILAS
-627 AVNTARGVI
+627 AVNTARGII
-636 FVNMLP
+636 FVNMVS
-642 WGERDLTADALVGR
+642 WGDRDLTAEGLVGQ

-689 LQSFDGASTRE
+689 LQSFDGASPRE

-708 MGAANQHPML
+708 MGAANQNPAL
-718 SRVFSTFNV
+718 SQVFTTFNV
-727 NVPSYKA
+727 NVPSFRA
-734 HIDQQKALS
+734 EIDQQKALS

-752 SALANTF
+752 SALSNTF

-764 NYFSYQNRNFQVYLQ
+764 NFFSYQNRNFQVYLQ

-790 LNNVYV
+790 VSSVYV
-796 RGGSGDR
+796 RGGNGER

-817 ASVVS
+817 PSVVS

-841 SAQAIQAMEEVVLDT
+841 SAQAIEAMDQVVMDT

-869 YQEANLGNAA
+869 YQEANLGNTA
-879 MIAIVFGILMV
+879 MLAIVFGIMMV
-890 FLILAAQYESWALPL
+890 FLILAAQYESWSLPL

-912 FAFLGGIAGIALRG
+912 FAFLGGVGGIALRG

-958 RKEEGKS
+958 RKEQGKS

-1014 VGMASVAILG
+1014 MGMASVAILG
-1024 SLFVPTFYA
+1024 SLFIPSFYA
-1033 MIAYSADWLRRK
+1033 MIASVSDWLYRK
-1045 TRGKQHDQNDRRDQ
+1045 RHPDRDSQKPALEHDQQ
-1059 SDGRGE
+1059 
-1065 HDDRIAH
+1065 
-1072 DPQ
+1072 

>member
-16 VLAIIVTLIGA
+16 VLAIILTLVGA
-27 MSMRILPI
+27 MAMRILPI

-71 INGVEDMLYMTSNSS
+71 INGVEDMLYMTSNSA
-86 DNGSMSLSVAFNI
+86 DNGLMSLSVAFNI

-114 QGALSQLPEQVQSQG
+114 QGALSQLPEAVQSQG
-129 VQVELR
+129 VTVELR

-145 ISPNGD
+145 TSPSGD
-151 YNRVYMQNYATLNIL
+151 YNNVYMQNYATLNIL

-209 AVRTQNTEIPAGNLA
+209 AIRAQNTEIPAGNLA
-224 SAPQGEPRAYTYTI
+224 ATPQSEPRAYTYTI
-238 TAGGRLTDPDE
+238 TAGGRLSSPDD
-249 FRNIYLRT
+249 FRNIFLRT
-257 NPDGSSL
+257 NTDGSSL
-264 RLQDVARIELG
+264 RLEDVARIELG

-294 INQQPGANALST
+294 INQQPGANALET
-306 AEAVRSTMEDL
+306 ANSVRATMEDL
-317 KSRFP
+317 AERFP

-344 LHTFIEAFLIVAVI
+344 LKTFIEAFLIVIVI

-373 SVVPVAVIG
+373 SVVPVSVIG
-382 TFAGFYVLGY
+382 TFAGFYLFDF

-415 VVENVERVISEDE
+415 VVENVERVLSEEDDIS
-428 DITVRDATIQA
+428 VRDATIRA
-439 MREVGGPV
+439 MKEVGGPV

-459 PVAFLGGFTGQIY
+459 PVAFMGGFTGQIY

-477 TVSISVALSALMA
+477 TVAISVALSALMA

-499 IFIKHNLNHDRPSK
+499 IFIKHNLHKTRQSAFK
-513 FRRAIRTPLRL
+513 RAITTPLRL
-524 FDRLFAGITAAY
+524 FDRFFAGFTALY
-536 MWCVKKLVR
+536 MWFVKKLVR
-545 FWLLALAIT
+545 FWVLALALT
-554 VAIGAGSYWMYVSTP
+554 VAVGAGSYWLYANTP

-581 LASVSLPD
+581 LASISLPD
-589 AASLDRTQTYM
+589 AASLSRTQAYM
-600 AKLSAEIEKIEG
+600 AELSEQIEAIPG
-612 VEYASAVAGYDLLAS
+612 VEYSSAVAGYDILSS
-627 AVNTARGVI
+627 AVNTARGI
-636 FVNMLP
+636 MFINMKP
-642 WGERDLTADALVGR
+642 WAERELTANELVGR

-700 LYEASLQV
+700 LYEASLQI
-708 MGAANQHPML
+708 MQAANQHPVL
-718 SRVFSTFNV
+718 NRVFTTFNV
-727 NVPSYKA
+727 NVPSYRA
-734 HIDQQKALS
+734 EIDQQKALS

-779 NEDEFRKTPDD
+779 NEDEFRKTPEDV
-790 LNNVYV
+790 NNVYV
-796 RGGSGDR
+796 RGGNGER

-810 TLERQVG
+810 TLERQTG
-817 ASVVS
+817 PAVVS
-822 RFGVYTGA
+822 RFGVYAGA
-830 QFQGGAAPGYS
+830 QFQGNPAPGYS
-841 SAQAIQAMEEVVLDT
+841 SAQAIEAMEEVVQET
-856 LGPNWGM
+856 LGDNWGM

-869 YQEANLGNAA
+869 YQESNLGNTATL
-879 MIAIVFGILMV
+879 AIVFGILMV
-890 FLILAAQYESWALPL
+890 FLILAAQYESWSLPL

-912 FAFLGGIAGIALRG
+912 FAFLGGIGGIVLRG

-958 RKEEGKS
+958 RKEQGKS

-1014 VGMASVAILG
+1014 MGMASVAILG
-1024 SLFVPTFYA
+1024 SLFIPSFYA
-1033 MIAYSADWLRRK
+1033 MIASVSDWLYRK
-1045 TRGKQHDQNDRRDQ
+1045 RHPNQDRQEQAELGHDN
-1059 SDGRGE
+1059 
-1065 HDDRIAH
+1065 A
-1072 DPQ
+1072 